1 MSSLED
7 RETPGVHSAIKEAIR
22 EVGTEADG
30 AEVPRA
36 LERAAL
42 KAQSTEDRVEAE
54 FEEMKRRGEVYVV
67 PAEDGDRVKVTP

>member
-1 MSSLED
+1 MASTED
-7 RETPGVHSAIKEAIR
+7 AESMGVHSAIKEAIR

-42 KAQSTEDRVEAE
+42 KAQSTEGHVEAE
-54 FEEMKRRGEVYVV
+54 FDMMKKRGEVYVV
-67 PAEDGDRVKVTP
+67 PAEDEGRVKVTP